1 MTGLTAIENDPYA
14 SLISLILTKVD
25 GCLSRVSSA
34 MMSSIKNK
42 VLSPA
47 NRLLIFLIKYI

>member
-1 MTGLTAIENDPYA
+1 MTGLTATENGPYA

-25 GCLSRVSSA
+25 GPVSSA
-34 MMSSIKNK
+34 IMSSIKNK

-47 NRLLIFLIKYI
+47 RRLLFF